1 MDRRK
6 ALKGLGLSVGYIVAT
21 PTLVNM
27 LQSCKTDAAE
37 WSPSFFTTNEGII
50 IKSLIDLMLPKT
62 EDLPGALDVNVP
74 EFLDHYVSKIYTEK
88 RQKSFKNDINAIMV
102 ELNVSNTSTIELKME
117 DYDLLLAK
125 YLKASEPEL
134 KKFESNE
141 AETQVLNSL
150 RGLRSTAIW
159 AYKTSEK
166 IGETVL
172 AYDPVPGKQL
182 GCISLEEATGGKS
195 WSL

>member
-37 WSPSFFTTNEGII
+37 WSPSFFTTNEGKI

-88 RQKSFKNDINAIMV
+88 RQKSFKIRAQ
-102 ELNVSNTSTIELKME
+102 SN
-117 DYDLLLAK
+117 
-125 YLKASEPEL
+125 
-134 KKFESNE
+134 
-141 AETQVLNSL
+141 
-150 RGLRSTAIW
+150 
-159 AYKTSEK
+159 
-166 IGETVL
+166 
-172 AYDPVPGKQL
+172 
-182 GCISLEEATGGKS
+182 
-195 WSL
+195 

>member
-37 WSPSFFTTNEGII
+37 WSPSFFTTNEGKI

-159 AYKTSEK
+159 AYKTSEQ

-182 GCISLEEATGGKS
+182 GCISLQEATGGKS